1 MMGRDI
7 GQLNIYIKSGL
18 TIGKMVFNETG
29 DQGKFWMHGRA
40 TVSSSSPFKVLC
52 VCVCVCVFVF
62 VFVFV
67 FVRVR
72 VRVRASL

>member
-29 DQGKFWMHGRA
+29 DQGKYWMHGRA

-52 VCVCVCVFVF
+52 VCVFVF
-62 VFVFV
+62 VC
-67 FVRVR
+67 
-72 VRVRASL
+72 VRVRASVCESACVRL